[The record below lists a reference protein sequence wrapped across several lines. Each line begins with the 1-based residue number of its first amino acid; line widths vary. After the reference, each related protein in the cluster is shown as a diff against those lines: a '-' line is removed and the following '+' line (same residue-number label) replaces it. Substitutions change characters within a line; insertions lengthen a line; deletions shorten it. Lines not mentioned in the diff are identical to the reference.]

1 MSLELHHIQM
11 LKEKYESGV
20 KEQESMIT
28 SYKQGIVDAQRAISD
43 LKEREKY
50 DVGGGIGRAIAD
62 LYVQIG
68 GLETAISNAES
79 KAAEYRAA
87 IQGFDAE
94 AAKLTGAAGKMNTR
108 LEGMRNDNSA
118 AL

>member
-20 KEQESMIT
+20 KEQERLVA
-28 SYKQGIVDAQRAISD
+28 SYKQGIAETEQAISN

-50 DVGGGIGRAIAD
+50 DIGGGIGRAISD
-62 LYVQIG
+62 LYVQIQ
-68 GLETAISNAES
+68 GLEAAISNAES
-79 KAAEYRAA
+79 KAAEYREAV
-87 IQGFDAE
+87 QRLDAE
-94 AAKLTGAAGKMNTR
+94 AAKLSGAAGKMGAR
-108 LEGMRNDNSA
+108 LEGMRSDNSA

>member
-1 MSLELHHIQM
+1 MSLELHHINM

-28 SYKQGIVDAQRAISD
+28 SYKQGIIDALRAID
-43 LKEREKY
+43 ELKERAKHG
-50 DVGGGIGRAIAD
+50 VGGGIQREISN
-62 LYVQIG
+62 LLTQIG
-68 GLETAISNAES
+68 GLNQAIANAES

-94 AAKLTGAAGKMNTR
+94 AAKLTGAAGKMNSR
-108 LEGMRNDNSA
+108 LEGMRSDNSA